1 MTTKVTLRQKLI
13 SKGRKSLYLD
23 FYPPITTAGT
33 DKKTRREFLG
43 LSIDIDK
50 IAFKKEIDL
59 IEAKELKTKGKL
71 SKATEES
78 KKILKSLK
86 ALTTMQKQDNKQTL
100 LLAEQIKQ
108 KRENELNKPEVY
120 TQFELERIKA
130 TEKGKLSFIKYYE
143 QQMDKRT
150 GNNYKVWLSAYN
162 YLLEF
167 TNGSLM
173 FANLD
178 EKFCNDYRD
187 YLLTANSKRRH
198 TSKVSQNTA
207 HSYFNKFK
215 ATLKQAFKDKMM
227 PFDLNALIK
236 PIKQADT
243 KRVFL
248 SLDEL
253 NNLVKAECVNPIL
266 KRASLFSALTGLRF
280 SDIEKLKW
288 NEIVC
293 NSENKY
299 SIEFEQK
306 KVSRH
311 EYLPISIQA
320 YNLLGEP
327 KEPHQKVF
335 EGLQYSAYQNQILLK
350 WMQSAGITK
359 HVTFH
364 SFRHTYATLQLGSG
378 TDITTISKM
387 LGHKDLKT
395 TLIYAKIVSESK
407 EEATNK
413 IILDFE

>member
-50 IAFKKEIDL
+50 GAFKKEIDL

-71 SKATEES
+71 SKATEDS
-78 KKILKSLK
+78 KEILVSLK
-86 ALTTMQKQDNKQTL
+86 ALTPMQKQDNKQTL

-108 KRENELNKPEVY
+108 KRDNELNKPEIY
-120 TQFELERIKA
+120 TAFELERIKA
-130 TEKGKLSFIKYYE
+130 TEKGKLSFINYYE
-143 QQMDKRT
+143 QQMDKRE
-150 GNNYKVWLSAYN
+150 GNNYNVWLSAYN
-162 YLLEF
+162 YLKEF
-167 TNGSLM
+167 ANGTLI

-187 YLLTANSKRRH
+187 YLLTAKSKRSH
-198 TSKVSQNTA
+198 TTTLSQNTA
-207 HSYFNKFK
+207 QSYFNKFK
-215 ATLKQAFKDKMM
+215 ATLKQAFKDKLLT
-227 PFDLNALIK
+227 FDLNALIQ

-248 SLDEL
+248 SLAEV
-253 NNLVKAECVNPIL
+253 NQLVKAECKNPIL

-288 NEIVC
+288 SEIIC

-299 SIEFEQK
+299 SIEFQQK

-327 KEPHQKVF
+327 QEPQQKVF
-335 EGLQYSAYQNQILLK
+335 DGLQYSAYQNQILLK

-395 TLIYAKIVSESK
+395 TLIYAKIVNESK

-413 IILDFE
+413 IILDF

>member
-13 SKGRKSLYLD
+13 SQGRKSLYLD

-50 IAFKKEIDL
+50 TAFKKEIDL
-59 IEAKELKTKGKL
+59 IEAKELVQNGEI
-71 SKATEES
+71 SKATEN
-78 KKILKSLK
+78 KKEVLETLKK
-86 ALTTMQKQDNKQTL
+86 LTPIQKQDNKQTL

-108 KRENELNKPEVY
+108 KRDNELNKPEVY
-120 TQFELERIKA
+120 TAFELERIEAK
-130 TEKGKLSFIKYYE
+130 EKGKLSFLNYYE
-143 QQMDKRT
+143 KVMDKRT
-150 GNNYKVWLSAYN
+150 GNNYNVWLSAFN
-162 YLLEF
+162 YLKEY
-167 TNGSLM
+167 TNGTLLI
-173 FANLD
+173 ANLD

-187 YLLTANSKRRH
+187 YLLTAKSKRSH
-198 TSKVSQNTA
+198 TTTLSKNTA

-215 ATLKQAFKDKMM
+215 ATLKQAFKDKLLMY
-227 PFDLNALIK
+227 DLNALIK
-236 PIKQADT
+236 PIPQADT

-248 SLDEL
+248 SLEEV
-253 NNLVKAECVNPIL
+253 NKLVKAECINPLL

-288 NEIVC
+288 SEIVC

-299 SIEFEQK
+299 SIEFQQK

-327 KEPHQKVF
+327 KEPQQKVF

-413 IILDFE
+413 IILDI

>member
-50 IAFKKEIDL
+50 TAFKKEIDL

-71 SKATEES
+71 SKATENS
-78 KKILKSLK
+78 KEILKSLK
-86 ALTTMQKQDNKQTL
+86 ALTPMQKQDNKQTL

-108 KRENELNKPEVY
+108 KRDNEINKPEVY
-120 TQFELERIKA
+120 TAFELERIKA
-130 TEKGKLSFIKYYE
+130 TEKGKLSFIHYYE
-143 QQMDKRT
+143 QQMDKRE
-150 GNNYKVWLSAYN
+150 GNNYNVWLSAYN
-162 YLLEF
+162 YLKEF
-167 TNGSLM
+167 ANGTLII
-173 FANLD
+173 ANLD

-187 YLLTANSKRRH
+187 YLLTAKSKRSH
-198 TSKVSQNTA
+198 TTTLSQNTA

-215 ATLKQAFKDKMM
+215 ATLKQAFKDKLLTY
-227 PFDLNALIK
+227 DLNALIQ

-248 SLDEL
+248 SLAEV
-253 NNLVKAECVNPIL
+253 NQLVKTECVNPLL

-288 NEIVC
+288 SEIIC

-299 SIEFEQK
+299 SIEFQQK

-320 YNLLGEP
+320 FNLLGEQ
-327 KEPHQKVF
+327 KEPQQKVF

-413 IILDFE
+413 IILDF

>member
-50 IAFKKEIDL
+50 TAFKKEIGLLETKEL
-59 IEAKELKTKGKL
+59 IEKEKI
-71 SKATEES
+71 SKATEN
-78 KKILKSLK
+78 KITVLQSLR
-86 ALTTMQKQDNKQTL
+86 ALTPMQKLANKQTL
-100 LLAEQIKQ
+100 ILAEQIRQ
-108 KRENELNKPEVY
+108 KRDNELNKPEVY
-120 TQFELERIKA
+120 TAFELERIKA
-130 TEKGKLSFIKYYE
+130 IEKGKLSFISYYE

-150 GNNYKVWLSAYN
+150 GNNYNVWLSAYN
-162 YLLEF
+162 YLKDF
-167 TNGSLM
+167 TNGSLI
-173 FANLD
+173 FVNLD
-178 EKFCNDYRD
+178 EKFCNDFKD
-187 YLLTANSKRRH
+187 YLLTAKSRRRH
-198 TSKVSQNTA
+198 TTTLSQNSA
-207 HSYFNKFK
+207 QNYFNKFK
-215 ATLKQAFKDKMM
+215 ATLKQAFKDKLLSY
-227 PFDLNALIK
+227 DLNGLIA

-248 SLDEL
+248 SLAEVNL
-253 NNLVKAECVNPIL
+253 LVKTECTNPIL
-266 KRASLFSALTGLRF
+266 KTASLFSALTGLRF
-280 SDIEKLKW
+280 SDIQKLKW
-288 NEIVC
+288 SEIIC

-299 SIEFEQK
+299 SIEFQQK

-320 YNLLGEP
+320 YKLLGEP
-327 KEPHQKVF
+327 KEPQQKVF
-335 EGLQYSAYQNQILLK
+335 DGLQYSAYQNQILLK

-413 IILDFE
+413 IILDF

>member
-1 MTTKVTLRQKLI
+1 MTIKVTLRQKLI

-50 IAFKKEIDL
+50 TTFKKEIDL
-59 IEAKELKTKGKL
+59 IEAKELKTKDKL
-71 SKATEES
+71 SKATADS
-78 KKILKSLK
+78 KEILASLK
-86 ALTTMQKQDNKQTL
+86 ALTPMQKQDNKQTL

-108 KRENELNKPEVY
+108 KRDNELNKPEIY
-120 TQFELERIKA
+120 TAFELERIKA
-130 TEKGKLSFIKYYE
+130 AEKGKLSFINYYE
-143 QQMDKRT
+143 QQMDKRE
-150 GNNYKVWLSAYN
+150 GNNYNVWLSAYN
-162 YLLEF
+162 YLKEF
-167 TNGSLM
+167 ANGTLIFS
-173 FANLD
+173 NLD
-178 EKFCNDYRD
+178 EKFCNDYKE
-187 YLLTANSKRRH
+187 YLLIAKSKRRH
-198 TSKVSQNTA
+198 TTTLSQNTA
-207 HSYFNKFK
+207 QSYFNKFK
-215 ATLKQAFKDKMM
+215 ATLKQAFKDKLLT
-227 PFDLNALIK
+227 FDLNALIQ

-248 SLDEL
+248 SLAEV
-253 NNLVKAECVNPIL
+253 NQLVKAECKNPNL

-280 SDIEKLKW
+280 SDIAKLKW
-288 NEIVC
+288 SEIIC

-299 SIEFEQK
+299 SIEFQQK

-327 KEPHQKVF
+327 KEPEEKVF
-335 EGLQYSAYQNQILLK
+335 DGLQYSAYQNQILLK

-364 SFRHTYATLQLGSG
+364 SFRHTYATLQLGGG

-395 TLIYAKIVSESK
+395 TLIYAKIVNESK

-413 IILDFE
+413 IILDF

>member
-1 MTTKVTLRQKLI
+1 MTIKVTLRKKLI

-50 IAFKKEIDL
+50 KDFTKEIEI

-71 SKATEES
+71 SKATKDS
-78 KKILKSLK
+78 KEILKSLK
-86 ALTTMQKQDNKQTL
+86 ALTPMQKLDNKQTL

-108 KRENELNKPEVY
+108 KRDNELNKPEVY
-120 TQFELERIKA
+120 TAFELERIKA
-130 TEKGKLSFIKYYE
+130 TEKGKLSFITYYE
-143 QQMDKRT
+143 QQMDKRE
-150 GNNYKVWLSAYN
+150 GNNYNVWLSAYN
-162 YLLEF
+162 YLKEF
-167 TNGSLM
+167 TNGTLII
-173 FANLD
+173 ANLD
-178 EKFCNDYRD
+178 EKFCIDYKD
-187 YLLTANSKRRH
+187 YLLTAKSKRSH
-198 TSKVSQNTA
+198 TTTLSQNTA

-215 ATLKQAFKDKMM
+215 ATLKQAFKDKLLMY
-227 PFDLNALIK
+227 DLNPLIQ

-248 SLDEL
+248 SLAEV
-253 NNLVKAECVNPIL
+253 NQLVKAECTNPIL

-288 NEIVC
+288 SEIIC
-293 NSENKY
+293 NSEDKY
-299 SIEFEQK
+299 SIEFQQK

-327 KEPHQKVF
+327 KEPQQKVF
-335 EGLQYSAYQNQILLK
+335 DGLQYSAYQNQILLK

-413 IILDFE
+413 IILDF

>member
-1 MTTKVTLRQKLI
+1 MTIKVTLRQKLI

-43 LSIDIDK
+43 LSLNIDK
-50 IAFKKEIDL
+50 TTFKKEIDI

-71 SKATEES
+71 SKATEDS
-78 KKILKSLK
+78 KEILMSLK
-86 ALTTMQKQDNKQTL
+86 ALTPMQKQDNRQTL

-108 KRENELNKPEVY
+108 KRDNELNKPEIY
-120 TQFELERIKA
+120 TAFELERIKA
-130 TEKGKLSFIKYYE
+130 AEKGKLSFINYYE
-143 QQMDKRT
+143 QQMDKRE
-150 GNNYKVWLSAYN
+150 GNNYNVWLSAYN
-162 YLLEF
+162 YLKEF
-167 TNGSLM
+167 ANGTLI

-178 EKFCNDYRD
+178 EKFCNDYKE
-187 YLLTANSKRRH
+187 YLLRAKSKRRH
-198 TSKVSQNTA
+198 TTTLSQNTA
-207 HSYFNKFK
+207 QSYFNKFK
-215 ATLKQAFKDKMM
+215 ATLKQAFKDKLLMY
-227 PFDLNALIK
+227 DLNALIQ

-248 SLDEL
+248 SLAEV
-253 NNLVKAECVNPIL
+253 NQLVKAECINPLL

-288 NEIVC
+288 SEIVC

-299 SIEFEQK
+299 SIEFQQK

-320 YNLLGEP
+320 YNLLGEQ
-327 KEPHQKVF
+327 KEPQQKVF

-413 IILDFE
+413 IILDF